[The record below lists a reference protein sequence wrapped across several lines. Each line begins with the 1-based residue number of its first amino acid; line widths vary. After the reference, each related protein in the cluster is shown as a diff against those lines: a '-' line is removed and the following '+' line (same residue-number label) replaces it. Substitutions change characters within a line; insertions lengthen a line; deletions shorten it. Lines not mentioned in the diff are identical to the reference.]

1 MAAAAYLPQFAS
13 STSAG
18 EYAQLHVKGH
28 PMLAYF
34 MGNAPLAAHVRR
46 FAALSMRNILY
57 LQADIQFLEK
67 KLLLAENRDS
77 RSGRGKESSYSLNW
91 QDLKDSANSENK
103 EQYELIRDLRVL
115 MEQYGKLITPPL
127 PVHPRIEVLMTSST
141 RASTPSASRI
151 SQNRGEFVAA

>member
-1 MAAAAYLPQFAS
+1 MAAAAYPSQSAS

-18 EYAQLHVKGH
+18 EYAQQHVKGY
-28 PMLAYF
+28 PMLAYL

-46 FAALSMRNILY
+46 FATLSMRNILY

-67 KLLLAENRDS
+67 KLFVAENRDS
-77 RSGRGKESSYSLNW
+77 RSGYSLNW
-91 QDLKDSANSENK
+91 QHLKDSANSENK

-115 MEQYGKLITPPL
+115 MEQYGKLIAPL
-127 PVHPRIEVLMTSST
+127 LPAHPRIEVLMTSST

-151 SQNRGEFVAA
+151 SQNRSEFVAA